1 MTMVTQ
7 SGRRRYHVQSQRIG
21 NLRVPRELWDNESCC
36 CLMMKASTMVNPMI
50 FRGLMSALALLFFV
64 GCAGAQSRA
73 TVGSAP
79 SESPFAQLAGGWA
92 GAGTIDLAN
101 GKNEPIKCRAS
112 YDVLETQS
120 KLQLN
125 LHCASQS
132 YNFDLRASATYSGDA
147 ITGTWSESTRNAAG
161 TLSGKVEGA
170 GFRSRGERADVS
182 RRFEFGHARQQT
194 IGHDQVA
201 G

>member
-1 MTMVTQ
+1 MVKLSMVVKPMTFRAVT
-7 SGRRRYHVQSQRIG
+7 
-21 NLRVPRELWDNESCC
+21 
-36 CLMMKASTMVNPMI
+36 
-50 FRGLMSALALLFFV
+50 SALVLLFFV
-64 GCAGAQSRA
+64 GQAVAQSRT

-79 SESPFAQLAGGWA
+79 AESPFAELAGGWS

-101 GKNEPIKCRAS
+101 GRHEPIKCRAS

-125 LHCASQS
+125 IHCASDS
-132 YNFDLRASATYSGDA
+132 YNFDLRASATYAADA

-170 GFRSRGERADVS
+170 GFRVVAKGQMFGANLNLVTQGDKQSVTIKSQDEQAEVRGA
-182 RRFEFGHARQQT
+182 T
-194 IGHDQVA
+194 ISLQRG
-201 G
+201 